1 VSLASVQE
9 FYRPEDH
16 DGVVQLL
23 EQHSDSVLIVAGGT
37 FLHGLIARGLLTGIE
52 ALIDIQHLGLDYI
65 RSPPEGFEIGAMTT
79 FAQIKASPDVQ
90 NNAWLG
96 AIKDAVEYPPVQVM
110 NAATIGGCVASSCPF
125 FDLPVSLLAL
135 NGTVNVHGTAGRR
148 EIGLEDFFPGL
159 FENALSSSEFITSL
173 RIPPGNVNAASA
185 FTKLETNA
193 NDLAIVNVAVSLRTD
208 GAGNCETARVF
219 IGGGVGEAPV
229 RSPGAESTLTGAALD
244 DDLFVK
250 AGKAAALDVDPMTDH
265 RASAAYRTAMVKVLL
280 ERTLKRVLD
289 RLS

>member
-16 DGVVQLL
+16 DGVVRLL
-23 EQHSDSVLIVAGGT
+23 EQHPDSVLIVAGGT

-65 RSPPEGFEIGAMTT
+65 RTLPDGLEIGATTT

-90 NNAWLG
+90 NDAWLG
-96 AIKDAVEYPPVQVM
+96 AIKDTVEYPPVQVM

-135 NGTVNVHGTAGRR
+135 NGTVNAHGTAGHR
-148 EIGLEDFFPGL
+148 EIDLEDFFPGL
-159 FENALSSSEFITSL
+159 FENALNSSEFVTSV
-173 RIPPGNVNAASA
+173 RVPPGNVNATSA

-193 NDLAIVNVAVSLRTD
+193 NDLAIVNVAISLTTD
-208 GAGNCETARVF
+208 GAGNCESARVF

-229 RSPGAESTLTGAALD
+229 RAPSAESALTGAALNA
-244 DDLFVK
+244 DLFAK
-250 AGKAAALDVDPMTDH
+250 AGEAAALDVDPMTDH

-280 ERTLKRVLD
+280 ERTLKRAVD
-289 RLS
+289 RLG